1 MNPLSAGG
9 DHAVS
14 RRWTQG
20 GRRCRSADAPA
31 RPPWPSFAETWPMPH
46 RSGPVMLLPRLRRG
60 RSTVRWIENL
70 TPIAIVMHDPCSG
83 FRLLALVL
91 GLIVSLASA
100 VGAAPAVPAY
110 TITELGT
117 FGGTSSEAS
126 RVGAVVRRWTGCV
139 MIVVHP
145 SERLLRCPFA
155 DPL

>member
-1 MNPLSAGG
+1 MNGTSTRGRKQSHCRGLMTASG
-9 DHAVS
+9 AVLH
-14 RRWTQG
+14 
-20 GRRCRSADAPA
+20 PA
-31 RPPWPSFAETWPMPH
+31 TAAY

-126 RVGAVVRRWTGCV
+126 RVGAVWSAGG
-139 MIVVHP
+139 P
-145 SERLLRCPFA
+145 AAS
-155 DPL
+155 